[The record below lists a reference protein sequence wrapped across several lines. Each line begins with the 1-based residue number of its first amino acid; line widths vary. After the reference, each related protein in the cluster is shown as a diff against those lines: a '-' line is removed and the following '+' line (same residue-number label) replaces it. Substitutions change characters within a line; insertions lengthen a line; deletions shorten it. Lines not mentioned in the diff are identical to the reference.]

1 MLNSLF
7 KCVFKLFYALG
18 SQKNAVHG
26 NIMHHVEA
34 VYTFFLLLFF
44 LKTDHSKQFTV
55 MFEVHVQNQSVSVL
69 TSEYFKG
76 SAKKNA
82 TSSGHI
88 CYG

>member
-1 MLNSLF
+1 MMDVKQSFQVCFQIVLRF
-7 KCVFKLFYALG
+7 RFAEKCSSWQYNAPRWG
-18 SQKNAVHG
+18 SVH
-26 NIMHHVEA
+26 
-34 VYTFFLLLFF
+34 FFFF
-44 LKTDHSKQFTV
+44 KTDHSKQFTV